1 MELDVKLTQASLVPL
16 EPLAKWYKI
25 GQVLI
30 VESENEKKGK
40 RLISRG
46 RPLSFVQVEKPN

>member
-1 MELDVKLTQASLVPL
+1 MSNQASLVPL
-16 EPLAKWYKI
+16 EPLGKWYKT

-30 VESENEKKGK
+30 VESENEEKGK

>member
-1 MELDVKLTQASLVPL
+1 MSSQTSLVQLKPVG
-16 EPLAKWYKI
+16 KWYKT

-30 VESENEKKGK
+30 VESENEKKGE